1 MQKYY
6 ITDGSNYVK
15 QIKGKF
21 ITVNSHVLATEFP
34 KREAEKILCCNLG
47 KNYDSYYLEGIEDFK
62 RTTRDQ
68 ISTDTVGEK
77 ELILQKGDGTA
88 SEARLLSLES
98 YVKVLMQ
105 AEPISGNDLDGLKT
119 EIESSISFYDLCLS
133 DIYHWVILHKP
144 PAHVMAKVYC
154 MLREILQNR
163 RRVKEDLGFVMVL
176 IDAEKSGQSHAETK
190 KKLLGRVYDDYVPRT
205 RVWKELEALAGAKE
219 AV

>member
-1 MQKYY
+1 MQKFY
-6 ITDGSNYVK
+6 ITNGLNYVK

-21 ITVNSHVLATEFP
+21 IAVNSYVLATEFSR
-34 KREAEKILCCNLG
+34 REGEKILCCNLG
-47 KNYDSYYLEGIEDFK
+47 KAYDAYYLEGVEDFK
-62 RTTRDQ
+62 RTTREQ
-68 ISTDTVGEK
+68 ISTDMVGK
-77 ELILQKGDGTA
+77 RELVLQKGDGTA
-88 SEARLLSLES
+88 TEASLAKLET

-133 DIYHWVILHKP
+133 DIYHWVISHKP

-190 KKLLGRVYDDYVPRT
+190 KRLLGRVYDDYVPRT
-205 RVWKELEALAGAKE
+205 RVWKELEALAGTKE